1 MKATVTL
8 KIKLETTDH
17 AALSLSQT
25 QKAYIG
31 ALNHTS
37 DVAFEKKVF
46 NSVAL
51 HHITYRDIR
60 ELTKLPA
67 NLVCSARNVVA
78 EAYKRDEEKRH
89 RWKQTA
95 AMRYDARTL
104 TLKLEQQYATL
115 STLEGRAGVN
125 LILSD
130 YHRQYIDGTWE
141 VEPTA
146 TISRKGRIWYLH
158 LIVTKDIP
166 DSQSDGVIGVD
177 SGIVR
182 IATVNTGKVFNGGI
196 IKHIRERRF
205 KQRRDL
211 QSAGHKSRNQR
222 RLLKRLAGKEKRAV
236 EWLLWNVA
244 NGIVD
249 EALKAGAGTIAVEDL
264 KGIRA
269 RIKVAKK
276 QRLIHHGWPFS
287 SLLLKIAHVG
297 SKQGIKVES
306 IDARNTSRACRCGH
320 VDKANRTTQ
329 STFRCVVCGY
339 SHNADYVASHNVA
352 ARYVEQRCESVT
364 TRLKSASRGRAKKA
378 AAL

>member
-1 MKATVTL
+1 MRVTFTL
-8 KIKLETTDH
+8 KLKLETTEQV
-17 AALSLSQT
+17 SQSIAET
-25 QKAYIG
+25 QKAHAM

-46 NSVAL
+46 SSVAL

-60 ELTKLPA
+60 EMTKLPA

-78 EAYKRDEEKRH
+78 EAYKRDKDKHH
-89 RWKQTA
+89 RWKETA

-104 TLKLEQQYATL
+104 TVKLDQEYATL
-115 STLEGRAGVN
+115 TTLGGRVKVN

-130 YHRQYIDGTWE
+130 YHRQYLGGTWRI
-141 VEPTA
+141 EPTA
-146 TISRKGRIWYLH
+146 TVSLKGRIWYLH
-158 LIVTKDIP
+158 LIVTKDVP
-166 DSQSDGVIGVD
+166 DSDSDARIGID

-182 IATVNTGKVFNGGI
+182 IVTTSTGKVFKGGI

-211 QSAGHKSRNQR
+211 QSARHKSRNQR
-222 RLLKRLAGKEKRAV
+222 RLLQRLAGKEKRSV

-249 EALKAGAGTIAVEDL
+249 EAVKVSAGTIAVEDL

-287 SLLLKIAHVG
+287 SLFLKLAHVA
-297 SKQGIKVES
+297 SKQGIKVEPVE
-306 IDARNTSRACRCGH
+306 ARNTSKTCHKCGHCDRANRKSQTVFVCVRCGH
-320 VDKANRTTQ
+320 K
-329 STFRCVVCGY
+329 S
-339 SHNADYVASHNVA
+339 NADFNASLNV
-352 ARYVEQRCESVT
+352 RDRRVPFT
-364 TRLKSASRGRAKKA
+364 DASP
-378 AAL
+378 